1 MKQFTS
7 KSFGLKRDMIDFVNE
22 NKIEVVSVIYVL
34 GNYTVF
40 YYE

>member
-7 KSFGLKRDMIDFVNE
+7 KSFDLKRDMIDFVND

-40 YYE
+40 YYK